1 MWRSDTLAMVVSSTS
16 MKVAS
21 DTTIAM
27 SHGLCLPAAERG
39 NDAEEAAATRCPY
52 STDTLGLTDMPGPT
66 GYFCS
71 SSGWSNT
78 ILTGTRCVTF
88 T

>member
-1 MWRSDTLAMVVSSTS
+1 MWRSETLAIVVSSTS

-21 DTTIAM
+21 DTTIAI

-39 NDAEEAAATRCPY
+39 NDAEEPPPRARPQ
-52 STDTLGLTDMPGPT
+52 SSETLGLTDMPGPT
-66 GYFCS
+66 WYFCS